1 MTQSVEQWNN
11 VYSNPEQEK
20 SILNSGFIIDPLL
33 RIEVSA
39 ESFPQWY
46 QPLQSPIFQ
55 IPQTQYLY
63 DNLWFNPIM
72 SVQSD
77 NGNFAYIGSTRFEFE
92 GLSLVSASHAYEGTI
107 GITLQ
112 STSLIDGHFNHTG
125 TIAIKLSAPDTGV
138 VVFNPEIAYSVQ
150 GIVIINGTNYSIDLI
165 GEINLKRQDNSAST
179 FRLSITTDSN
189 SLSFLNR
196 HIEISFLLSDENGNM
211 ISVNPIFAGVIRSAS
226 RVEGIGVIDLSG
238 YDYRGVHNSKGEFV
252 SQSITTVFQGSVSVS
267 SAGTINLAHAPVWNV
282 QLLQDDETITDG
294 IDYFIDTLNGK
305 ILIPISS
312 RLLQRPN
319 ALTYNYAV
327 PFDTLAKM
335 VDSIANIK
343 GWAIVEDGI
352 SFSDYTTPSVQPVVS
367 LSNES
372 VIETIQTFAELSGAK
387 LDCNL
392 FPKIRLYSD
401 VVNITGGSEIV
412 IDETIYDEGSFQ
424 IDSTL
429 DGTITEQT
437 VTGTGRPF
445 SIPKILDEAEIADI
459 SGSVGIAI
467 VHDQFVFISAQVS
480 TILGLLASL
489 QKKVIAVARFPVSR
503 LFTESI
509 MPSGTLR
516 SVFSSATRSIVAS
529 DWVRSLNSDGEV
541 VYELSVMPELLWL
554 TVRAIISYPG
564 AEWGLKLNGQ
574 SIEYGNVPEDVVSAT
589 GTREIIGIDEAL
601 IGDVYENARIE
612 TPLHCGSCANAI
624 LVEHGNISTA
634 SLSLPLHARI
644 NSNIGDKINIQKN
657 SIVQFL
663 GNIKEIDYILNTETA
678 EGTMNIVAKGTGT
691 NV

>member
-1 MTQSVEQWNN
+1 MADFNYTGTIVFVLTPTSVT
-11 VYSNPEQEK
+11 
-20 SILNSGFIIDPLL
+20 
-33 RIEVSA
+33 SA
-39 ESFPQWY
+39 SYFH
-46 QPLQSPIFQ
+46 
-55 IPQTQYLY
+55 
-63 DNLWFNPIM
+63 
-72 SVQSD
+72 
-77 NGNFAYIGSTRFEFE
+77 IGTLSM
-92 GLSLVSASHAYEGTI
+92 SLVPNSD
-107 GITLQ
+107 
-112 STSLIDGHFNHTG
+112 IDGNFNHTG
-125 TIAIKLSAPDTGV
+125 SIVVKITAPDTGV
-138 VVFNPEIAYSVQ
+138 VVFNPGIAYSVR
-150 GIVIINGTNYSIDLI
+150 GVVIINGINHSIDLV

-179 FRLSITTDSN
+179 FSLSIITDSN

-211 ISVNPIFAGVIRSAS
+211 VSVNPIFAGVIRSAS
-226 RVEGIGVIDLSG
+226 RVEGVGIVDLSG

-252 SQSITTVFQGSVSVS
+252 SQSITTVFQGSVSVN
-267 SAGTINLAHAPVWNV
+267 SAGTINLEHAPVWNV
-282 QLLQDDETITDG
+282 QLLQADETITDG

-312 RLLQRPN
+312 QLLQRPN
-319 ALTYNYAV
+319 ALTYSYAV
-327 PFDTLAKM
+327 PFNSLAEM
-335 VDSIANIK
+335 MDNIASIK
-343 GWAIVEDGI
+343 GWSITEDGI
-352 SFSDYTTPSVQPVVS
+352 SFSDYTTLSVQPVVS

-401 VVNITGGSEIV
+401 VVNILGGSEIV

-437 VTGTGRPF
+437 VTATGRSF
-445 SIPKILDEAEIADI
+445 SIPEILDEVEIADI
-459 SGSVGIAI
+459 SGSVGIT
-467 VHDQFVFISAQVS
+467 VVRDQLVFIQADVQP
-480 TILGLLASL
+480 ILQLLASL
-489 QKKVIAVARFPVSR
+489 QKKVIAEARFPVSR

-509 MPSGTLR
+509 TPSGTLR
-516 SVFSSATRSIVAS
+516 SVFGFASRSIVAS
-529 DWVRSLNSDGEV
+529 DWVRFLNSDGEV
-541 VYELSVMPELLWL
+541 VYQLFVMPEL
-554 TVRAIISYPG
+554 VFISPRVIISYPG

-574 SIEYGNVPEDVVSAT
+574 SIQYGNVPEDVVSAT

-612 TPLHCGSCANAI
+612 TSLQCGSCANAI

-634 SLSLPLHARI
+634 SLSLPLHAKI

-678 EGTMNIVAKGTGT
+678 EGTMRIVAKGTGT